1 MKITGTL
8 VVLLAFGGVAR
19 AQSQARPHLFLVMP
33 AGGQAGTSFDVVVTG
48 QNLNTPESL
57 YFSIPGARAEYIG
70 PASNPKTGKQPKLPG
85 PQASFRFKVTL
96 PEDAKPG
103 IQDIRVVTKGGI
115 SNPRAFAV
123 GDLKEFMETE
133 PNDDVPQANKV
144 KLNSTVNGVISAP
157 TDVDY
162 FQFSGK
168 KGQRVVLSCLTSSI
182 DSKLDAMI
190 EVYSKD
196 DRYLGSGRGY
206 HDRDA
211 LMDCVLPADGDYL
224 VHVSSFTYTQG
235 GPDYYYRLTIST
247 APWIDAVFPTTI
259 EPGKEAQVTFYGR
272 NLPGGKLD
280 PTMTVAGREIETLTI
295 PVKAPAGA
303 EAAQRLQFGG
313 WIGPSTSGLDGFE
326 WRLKNDA
333 GSSNPILF
341 TFAAAPV
348 VLDNGK
354 NDSVET
360 AQPITIPC
368 EVAGRIEKKADR
380 DWYSFHA
387 KKGVYTIE
395 LIGDRLGAPLDLYF
409 VLQDSKGKTITEQ
422 DDPQPNEILSPQFYT
437 RTFDPPAYRFVV
449 QADGDYHILVASRD
463 GLVQAGPRHC
473 YQLRITPERPDFR
486 LIAMPAP
493 TVFPPQNILAQP
505 DASVVGQGG
514 NQAIQLLVWRRDGF
528 NSDITLTARGL
539 PEGITV
545 PSQVLPAGQK
555 IGYLVLNASPEAP
568 AWTGPIQIIGTATVK
583 GEKLVREVR
592 AATITWPTQNNI
604 PAVSRLDRALVLAV
618 RDKAPFSLVA
628 SNESFSAFPGGKIK
642 VSIKLKRNNPGMM
655 GNVQLLPLSIPIG
668 LTFNPTN
675 MKLDSGGGGEINIV
689 LDVKQNAAPG
699 RFTVVLR
706 GTTQGAGMIKGKGK
720 PPVGLVNQVS
730 TPISVTILPKQ
741 VAKLTVTPQTQKVI
755 AGKDTN
761 ITVKVAR
768 IYDYAGPFKVEL
780 LPPPGAKGIQA
791 EEAQIKAG
799 ENEATL
805 VLQVPT
811 RTPPGNYQ
819 NCTIRATAQY
829 QGHAVVHET
838 KININVIKGK

>member
-1 MKITGTL
+1 MRMKIIGLL
-8 VVLLAFGGVAR
+8 VVVLAFSGVAR
-19 AQSQARPHLFLVMP
+19 AQSQPRPHLFLVMP
-33 AGGQAGTSFDVVVTG
+33 MGGQAGTSFDVVVTG
-48 QNLNTPESL
+48 QNLATPEGL
-57 YFSIPGARAEYIG
+57 YFSIPGAKAEYIG
-70 PASNPKTGKQPKLPG
+70 PGSNPKVVGKQPKIPG

-115 SNPRAFAV
+115 SNPRAFV
-123 GDLKEFMETE
+123 VSDLKESVETE

-144 KLNSTVNGVISAP
+144 ELNSTVNGVISAP

-206 HDRDA
+206 HERDA
-211 LMDCVLPADGDYL
+211 LMDCTLPADGDYL
-224 VHVSSFTYTQG
+224 VRVSSFTYTQG

-259 EPGKEAQVTFYGR
+259 EPGKEAEVTFYGR

-280 PTMTVAGREIETLTI
+280 PAMTVAGRELETLTVT
-295 PVKAPAGA
+295 VKAPAGP

-313 WIGPSTSGLDGFE
+313 WIGPSSSGLDGFE
-326 WRLKNDA
+326 WHLKNDA

-360 AQPITIPC
+360 AQPVTIPC
-368 EVAGRIEKKADR
+368 EIAGRIEKKGDR

-387 KKGVYTIE
+387 QKGIYTIE

-409 VLQDSKGKTITEQ
+409 LLQDAKGKTITEQ
-422 DDPQPNEILSPQFYT
+422 DDPQPNEILSPQLFNH
-437 RTFDPPAYRFVV
+437 TFDPPAYRFVV
-449 QADGDYHILVASRD
+449 PADGDYHILVASRD
-463 GLVQAGPRHC
+463 GFVQAGPRHC
-473 YQLRITPERPDFR
+473 YQLRITPQRPDFR
-486 LIAMPAP
+486 LVAMPAP
-493 TVFPPQNILAQP
+493 TVFPPQNIVTQP
-505 DASVVGQGG
+505 DGNVVGQGG

-528 NSDITLTARGL
+528 NSDITLTAKGL

-545 PSQVLPAGQK
+545 APQVLPAGQK
-555 IGYLVLNASPEAP
+555 LSYLVLNATPDAP

-583 GEKLVREVR
+583 GEKLVRAAR
-592 AATITWPTQNNI
+592 SATISWPTQNNV
-604 PAVSRLDRALVLAV
+604 PAVSRLDRSLVLAV
-618 RDKAPFSLVA
+618 RDQAPFSLSA
-628 SNESFSAFPGGKIK
+628 PRETFSAFPGGKIK
-642 VSIKLKRNNPGMM
+642 VSIKLKRNGMT
-655 GNVQLLPLSIPIG
+655 GNVQLLPLSIPAG

-675 MKLDSGGGGEINIV
+675 LKLDSGEMNIV

-699 RFTVVLR
+699 LFTVVLR
-706 GTTQGAGMIKGKGK
+706 GTTQGVGMVKGKGK
-720 PPVGLVNQVS
+720 PPVGGINQVS
-730 TPISVTILPKQ
+730 TPISVMVLPKQ
-741 VAKLTVTPQTQKVI
+741 VAKLTVTPQTQKGI
-755 AGKDTN
+755 AGKDSS
-761 ITVKVAR
+761 IMVKVAR
-768 IYDYAGPFKVEL
+768 IYDFDGPFKVEL
-780 LPPPGAKGIQA
+780 LAPPGGAKGIQA
-791 EEAQIKAG
+791 PETQIKAG
-799 ENEATL
+799 ENEAKL

-811 RTPPGNYQ
+811 GTPPGNYQ
-819 NCTIRATAQY
+819 NFTVRATAQF

-838 KININVIKGK
+838 KINVNVVKAK